1 MKQKKAVFL
10 LKYLFSSVSCSVMDL
25 LLFQLF
31 VSLGTRWFG
40 PAAEL
45 ICVPLATVLARIISA
60 TYNYLVNYFFVFK
73 SSEGKGTSAVKFLV
87 LTILQMLASAGLTTL
102 GCWLF
107 PGLPDLVSGGQV
119 ILASNTI
126 IKAVVDIGLFFVA
139 YFVQKKLIF

>member
-1 MKQKKAVFL
+1 MKQKAVFL

-31 VSLGTRWFG
+31 VRLGMRWFG
-40 PAAEL
+40 PEAEL
-45 ICVPLATVLARIISA
+45 ICVPLATVLARAISA

-73 SSEGKGTSAVKFLV
+73 SNEGKGTSAAKFLV
-87 LTILQMLASAGLTTL
+87 LTVLQMLASAGLTTL

-107 PGLPDLVSGGQV
+107 PGLPDLTAGGQV
-119 ILASNTI
+119 ILASGTI
-126 IKAVVDIGLFFVA
+126 IKAVVDIGLFFAA